1 MLWGKYSKGR
11 KGDKSDRGLNRK
23 SYNTLRQHE
32 APSVANVL
40 DMGVDDTDLRIE
52 NTQLDL
58 SFVWSLGYVNRKP
71 QWMPAH
77 SKPYNAS

>member
-11 KGDKSDRGLNRK
+11 KGDKCDRGLNRK

-52 NTQLDL
+52 NT
-58 SFVWSLGYVNRKP
+58 
-71 QWMPAH
+71 
-77 SKPYNAS
+77 